1 MELAAGIHAVGGQ
14 KGGHVHAF
22 LIEDGTDLALID
34 TLYELDGHLVRAE
47 IQRLGRSISDLKRIA
62 LTHAHR
68 SHLGGLAAL
77 KRDSGATV
85 LSHEWEADIVAGER
99 KAQPVTI
106 LPRRPLKR
114 LLPVSGRAGA
124 RSRRASALPGRRV
137 ARRGRRVRR
146 PAGAPHPGHTP
157 GHLSFYS
164 PEQGVLLSG
173 DAIATWPEFAAGWP
187 AFNLNPEEQR
197 ESLRRMA
204 ALEPKVVGVGHGSP
218 ITGETSDRVHSL
230 VER

>member
-1 MELAAGIHAVGGQ
+1 VELAPGIHAVGGQ

-22 LIEDGTDLALID
+22 VIEDGTDLALVD
-34 TLYELDGHLVRAE
+34 TLYELDGGLVRVE

-62 LTHAHR
+62 LTHGHR

-99 KAQPVTI
+99 KAQAVTV
-106 LPRRPLKR
+106 LPRRPLRAWFPFQVGLALGLGAHPPCPVDER
-114 LLPVSGRAGA
+114 LREGDELAG
-124 RSRRASALPGRRV
+124 LQV
-137 ARRGRRVRR
+137 L
-146 PAGAPHPGHTP
+146 HTPGHTP

-164 PEQGVLLSG
+164 PEHGVLISG

-187 AFNLNPEEQR
+187 AFNLNPREQK

-204 ALEPKVVGVGHGSP
+204 ELEPKVVGVGHGAP
-218 ITGETSDRVHSL
+218 ITSGTPDRIHSL
-230 VER
+230 LER